1 MAIRTERYAV
11 EIATPPDGYTL
22 ATRRYMLRN
31 FESGENVTF
40 RFQTTTTCQFG
51 IVNDGASDNSA
62 DSGQQCGKYKPALC
76 VHSRGWSPKRR
87 WRSGREAPTLD
98 AEDLTSFAVAK
109 RLAGVNFH
117 CSRLGKLVSHGYF
130 LFGKSA
136 VIRELPVLERPKE
149 EAESAA
155 ADEAERKARK
165 RLSR

>member
-1 MAIRTERYAV
+1 MAIRTERGAV

-22 ATRRYMLRN
+22 ATRVN

-62 DSGQQCGKYKPALC
+62 DSGQQCGKNKPALC

-109 RLAGVNFH
+109 RLAG
-117 CSRLGKLVSHGYF
+117 GYF

-136 VIRELPVLERPKE
+136 VIRELPVLERPKLIYNMLLT
-149 EAESAA
+149 
-155 ADEAERKARK
+155 DQGGGCKCGG
-165 RLSR
+165 

>member
-1 MAIRTERYAV
+1 MAIRTERCAV

-22 ATRRYMLRN
+22 ATRKNKL
-31 FESGENVTF
+31 
-40 RFQTTTTCQFG
+40 
-51 IVNDGASDNSA
+51 
-62 DSGQQCGKYKPALC
+62 ALC

-109 RLAGVNFH
+109 RLAGVNFR
-117 CSRLGKLVSHGYF
+117 CSRLGKLVSHVGNCF
-130 LFGKSA
+130 LLGLLFVWLIGSDPCAAGARKAETNLQYVTYRS
-136 VIRELPVLERPKE
+136 RG
-149 EAESAA
+149 EAASAA